1 MKAIHL
7 ILIGS
12 ASVHTWRYL
21 QGIAPHVNQVHLISN
36 QAPPPEAL
44 AANLGQVLITSFA
57 FKNAISSIKA
67 MRKFIQQV
75 AVNSPNQAT
84 VIHLHQANSVAFFG
98 VLAARGLP
106 YPRLLT
112 LWGSDILLLP
122 KRHRLMR
129 EMVKYTLKHVNQLT
143 ADAQYLADSAAA
155 LLPVHQRPPCLVLNF
170 GIAAMPD
177 SAPDLATRNV
187 LSNRLHKP
195 LYRIAAILQAWQ
207 IIENDPRFAAWTLTI
222 AGNGEDTPQLKR
234 LAAEAGL
241 SRVMF
246 TGFVDAP
253 TLNQLY
259 ANSRVFISVPES
271 DATSISLLEAMAHG
285 CLPVLSNLPA
295 NREWVQHQTNGLI
308 AANLLPD
315 NLAATLAEA
324 LLLTE
329 DSAKRQTIATHN
341 RQLIAEKGLFLKNMR
356 TFADIY
362 SDLISRHDS

>member
-1 MKAIHL
+1 
-7 ILIGS
+7 
-12 ASVHTWRYL
+12 
-21 QGIAPHVNQVHLISN
+21 
-36 QAPPPEAL
+36 
-44 AANLGQVLITSFA
+44 
-57 FKNAISSIKA
+57 
-67 MRKFIQQV
+67 
-75 AVNSPNQAT
+75 
-84 VIHLHQANSVAFFG
+84 
-98 VLAARGLP
+98 
-106 YPRLLT
+106 
-112 LWGSDILLLP
+112 
-122 KRHRLMR
+122 
-129 EMVKYTLKHVNQLT
+129 
-143 ADAQYLADSAAA
+143 
-155 LLPVHQRPPCLVLNF
+155 
-170 GIAAMPD
+170 
-177 SAPDLATRNV
+177 
-187 LSNRLHKP
+187 LHKP

-234 LAAEAGL
+234 LAAESHL
-241 SRVMF
+241 IRVTF

-285 CLPVLSNLPA
+285 CLPVLSDLPA

-324 LLLTE
+324 LLLAE
-329 DSAKRQTIATHN
+329 DNTKRQSIAAHN

-362 SDLISRHDS
+362 AHLISRHDS

>member
-1 MKAIHL
+1 MHL

-21 QGIAPHVNQVHLISN
+21 QGIAPHVTQVHLVSN

-67 MRKFIQQV
+67 IRQFIQKV
-75 AVNSPNQAT
+75 AINSPTQAT

-129 EMVKYTLKHVNQLT
+129 EIVKYTLKRVNQLT

-155 LLPVHQRPPCLVLNF
+155 LLPTYQAPPCQVLNF
-170 GIAAMPD
+170 GIAAMPKP
-177 SAPDLATRNV
+177 APNLPARNV

-195 LYRIAAILQAWQ
+195 LYRIATILQAWQ
-207 IIENDPRFAAWTLTI
+207 IIENDPRFTTWTLTI
-222 AGNGEDTPQLKR
+222 SGIGEDTPQLKR

-241 SRVMF
+241 NRVTF

-259 ANSRVFISVPES
+259 TNSRVFISVPES
-271 DATSISLLEAMAHG
+271 DATSISLLEAMAYG
-285 CLPVLSNLPA
+285 CLPVLSDLPA
-295 NREWVQHQTNGLI
+295 NREWVQHKTNGWI
-308 AANLLPD
+308 AANLLQH
-315 NLAATLAEA
+315 NLAATLTEA
-324 LLLTE
+324 LLFAE
-329 DSAKRQTIATHN
+329 DTAKLQTIATHN
-341 RQLIAEKGLFLKNMR
+341 RQLIAEKGLFLTNMR
-356 TFADIY
+356 AFADIY
-362 SDLISRHDS
+362 HQLLSRHDS